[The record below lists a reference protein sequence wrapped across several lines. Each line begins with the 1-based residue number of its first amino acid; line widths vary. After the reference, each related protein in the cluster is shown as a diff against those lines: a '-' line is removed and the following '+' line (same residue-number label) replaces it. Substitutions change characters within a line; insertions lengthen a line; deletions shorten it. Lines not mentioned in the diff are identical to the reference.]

1 LDQII
6 FLGGFAGQ
14 GVLNKD
20 PRVFSILRWTNPK
33 STIEKFMTEKE
44 FVILGVLKS

>member
-6 FLGGFAGQ
+6 FPRGFVGQ
-14 GVLNKD
+14 GVHNKD
-20 PRVFSILRWTNPK
+20 FFSILSWTNPK